1 MIQGDGIAMSSLWVC
16 LGVWVVTNGLV
27 AARLVKRT
35 GPSTTAEPG
44 SLHVLKENVA
54 VRSLIVR

>member
-1 MIQGDGIAMSSLWVC
+1 MSSLWVC

-35 GPSTTAEPG
+35 KQSKANSA
-44 SLHVLKENVA
+44 SLYVLQQNTVA
-54 VRSLIVR
+54 HG

>member
-1 MIQGDGIAMSSLWVC
+1 MSPLWVC

-35 GPSTTAEPG
+35 KRSAAAEPA
-44 SLHVLKENVA
+44 SLHVLRENAA
-54 VRSLIVR
+54 VRS